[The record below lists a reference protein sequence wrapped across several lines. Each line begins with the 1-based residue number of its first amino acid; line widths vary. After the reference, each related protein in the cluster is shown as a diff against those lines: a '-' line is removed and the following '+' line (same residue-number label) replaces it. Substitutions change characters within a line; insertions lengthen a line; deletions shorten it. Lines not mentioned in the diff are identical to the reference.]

1 MESERVAV
9 DNRPVYTSNRQQ
21 MDRINPV
28 RESERQFVDQFL
40 KEITDIED
48 INRRFEIQQSERNL
62 ETQIRTNPNLRQP
75 SEAVNDVNLHY
86 NLDHLQPSE

>member
-9 DNRPVYTSNRQQ
+9 DNRPVYTSSRQQ